1 MELQMISYLVIILYI
16 VIISIFATYF
26 NTISLQRNLI
36 LTCKVPELSEEKL
49 EQMISEWNSSVS
61 ALPIIMHPVISGEDY
76 IWKMYSNNLKNK
88 LYDNL
93 GFGGR
98 VIDRENDVIKK
109 LSLDEISLIENK
121 QWKQEYLCQPI
132 FTEEELKEI
141 ERNQTE
147 EREGRKEVREYRN
160 RKNQK
165 KGKDN
170 E

>member
-61 ALPIIMHPVISGEDY
+61 ASPIIMRPIINGEDY

-165 KGKDN
+165 KGKNN